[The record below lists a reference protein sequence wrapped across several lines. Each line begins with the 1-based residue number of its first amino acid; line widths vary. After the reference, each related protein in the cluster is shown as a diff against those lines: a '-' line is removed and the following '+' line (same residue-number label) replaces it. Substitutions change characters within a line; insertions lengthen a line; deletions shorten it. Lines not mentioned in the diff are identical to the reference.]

1 MRTDVYTGAPI
12 NFGDLAQYLTYASST
27 AGVQFLLRVILFLR
41 ILLGERIAR
50 ELVLR
55 YIKLTSL
62 LSTVRMHGID
72 MFHNKLS
79 VYIVLHDFCPGKQTM
94 TYI

>member
-1 MRTDVYTGAPI
+1 MSPKAGGSVRVGGSQPMRTDVYTGAQI

-27 AGVQFLLRVILFLR
+27 AGMQFLLRVILFLR

-55 YIKLTSL
+55 YSKLTSL
-62 LSTVRMHGID
+62 LSI
-72 MFHNKLS
+72 LS
-79 VYIVLHDFCPGKQTM
+79 VWN
-94 TYI
+94 